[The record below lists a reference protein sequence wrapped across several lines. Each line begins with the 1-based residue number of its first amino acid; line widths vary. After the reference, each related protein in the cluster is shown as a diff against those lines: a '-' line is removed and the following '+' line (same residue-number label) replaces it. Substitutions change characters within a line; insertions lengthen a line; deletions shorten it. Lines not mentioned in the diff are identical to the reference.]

1 MDAVPMLL
9 TAIVIC
15 LLVGA
20 VAGLLGGL
28 LGVGGGLIIVPAL
41 VWIYRAFSFPEQSL
55 MQFAIATS
63 LATILFTGASS
74 VRAHQRR
81 GAVRWDLVKWLAPAL
96 MAGAF
101 AGSQIADA
109 LGSERLM
116 LLFGIFAALLA
127 LHMLVA
133 KNSDAGTG
141 AGTDAGEQTTAQ
153 TERQP
158 PVIVHGVAGLLI
170 GFASALFGI
179 GGGSLTVPYLSVLR
193 VRMQQAVASSSA
205 CGIPIAVAGAAGFM
219 LAGWG
224 RADLPAGSLGYVHL
238 PSLAAIA
245 VASIPLAMVGAKLA
259 HRLPAV
265 QLRRIFALV
274 LLLVA
279 ADFLFEG

>member
-1 MDAVPMLL
+1 MEAVPMLL
-9 TAIVIC
+9 TAAVIC

-20 VAGLLGGL
+20 AAGLLGGL

-41 VWIYRAFSFPEQSL
+41 VWVYRELLFPEQSV

-63 LATILFTGASS
+63 LATILFTGLSS

-96 MAGAF
+96 MVGAF

-109 LGSERLM
+109 LGSQRLM
-116 LLFGIFAALLA
+116 QLFGIFSALLA
-127 LHMLVA
+127 LQMLFA
-133 KNSDAGTG
+133 KNPDTSAVS
-141 AGTDAGEQTTAQ
+141 QTLAQ
-153 TERQP
+153 AERQP
-158 PVIVHGVAGLLI
+158 PVVVHGAAGLLI

-179 GGGSLTVPYLSVLR
+179 GGGSLTVPYLNALG

-205 CGIPIAVAGAAGFM
+205 CGIPIAVAGAAGFI

-238 PSLAAIA
+238 PSFAAIA
-245 VASIPLAMVGAKLA
+245 IASIPLAMVGAKLA

-279 ADFLFEG
+279 ADFLFAG

>member
-127 LHMLVA
+127 LHMLFA
-133 KNSDAGTG
+133 KHSDAGTG
-141 AGTDAGEQTTAQ
+141 AGEQTTAQ

-179 GGGSLTVPYLSVLR
+179 GGGSLTVPYLSALR

-219 LAGWG
+219 LAGWE

-279 ADFLFEG
+279 ADFLFAG

>member
-63 LATILFTGASS
+63 LATILFTGVSS

-127 LHMLVA
+127 LHMLFA
-133 KNSDAGTG
+133 KHSDAGTG
-141 AGTDAGEQTTAQ
+141 AGEQTTAQ

-279 ADFLFEG
+279 ADFLFAG